1 MSADGPVRVLIVD
14 DSAAIRRLLRSLL
27 ETAPGYS
34 VVGTAANGRAALD
47 QIAALAPDVITLD
60 IEMPILDGIGCLKEL
75 RTRWPNLP
83 VIMLSTLTE
92 RGGASTLDALAA
104 GASDYLTK
112 PTNFAD
118 ANLAVEAI
126 RSQLVAKIDALVS
139 RARRPSAV
147 ASPPKVNASVAPSA
161 SPRPLRSVPAGRSAG
176 IADVVAV
183 GVSTGGPT
191 ALATLLSS
199 LAKDFPVPVVI
210 AQHIPPLFSRLLAE
224 RLNASVAMTVKEA
237 EDGEELRPG
246 VAYIGPGDQH
256 ITVAGT
262 LTRRHITL
270 NRNAPEN
277 SCRPAVDVLFR
288 SVAQLY
294 GSTALGVVLTGMGQD
309 GLLGAQVLHAAG
321 ASIVVQDEATSVVW
335 GMPGFVARA
344 GLADEVLALEQIGP
358 TLAAR
363 TRRGAGAGSLP
374 RAARA

>member
-47 QIAALAPDVITLD
+47 QIATLAPDVITLD

-92 RGGASTLDALAA
+92 RGAASTLDALAA

-126 RSQLVAKIDALVS
+126 RSQLVSKIDGLVS
-139 RARRPSAV
+139 RTRRPTAV
-147 ASPPKVNASVAPSA
+147 PAALPVNASSIARPVKAVPSGRGSGVAD
-161 SPRPLRSVPAGRSAG
+161 
-176 IADVVAV
+176 IVAV

-191 ALATLLSS
+191 ALAKLLSS
-199 LAKDFPVPVVI
+199 LAKDFPVPMVI

-246 VAYIGPGDQH
+246 VAYIGPGDLH
-256 ITVAGT
+256 ITVAGN
-262 LTRRHITL
+262 LTRRHIAL

-288 SVAQLY
+288 SVAQIY

-309 GLLGAQVLHAAG
+309 GLLGAQVLRAAG

-344 GLADEVLALEQIGP
+344 GLADEVLALDHIGP

-363 TRRGAGAGSLP
+363 TRRGAGAGP
-374 RAARA
+374 VPKAARA